1 MKQEENFLPWGQRN
15 LGLNLNIT
23 QTQPS
28 KLMLKQ
34 AESVHIEY
42 LQVDVKKNTKNLD
55 SFGKLKMTALN
66 IKCGFTNCLAVPL
79 L

>member
-1 MKQEENFLPWGQRN
+1 MKQEENFLPRGQRN

-42 LQVDVKKNTKNLD
+42 LQVDVKK
-55 SFGKLKMTALN
+55 
-66 IKCGFTNCLAVPL
+66 IQVI
-79 L
+79 